1 MDNLLLYLLKVS
13 LVSMVLYLTYLLL
26 YSRDTF
32 YRRNRI
38 LLIGILLVSI
48 ILPFMKIS
56 SFFPVDAADVSTNSV
71 TVLIASGSNIG
82 ATVSEKITSF
92 DLSNFL
98 LWIYFFVA
106 GIILIKVLVS
116 LTRTYMIIRKGTLL
130 DNGFP
135 KVVLTD
141 MEYPPFSFFSN
152 VVVPRKIYEDGDYL
166 EILKHENAHVLQ
178 GHTFDL
184 LLTEFLIPFLWFN
197 PFIWLIKRSV
207 ILNHEYL
214 ADNITIKGA
223 SSVKEYQYKLL
234 NIAKYQ
240 MNTPLAH
247 NFSSLIKNRI
257 IMINKKPTRNYA
269 ALKSIMILPVVAVL
283 FVLFSFK
290 PESNTLMNGSQGQ
303 LFSKSSE
310 SEITKFVA
318 KNVLYPLE
326 AKSISDTGKIFVVVK
341 MNKGGV
347 IKDCK
352 VITEKDKVKVP
363 ILEDIIVVAY
373 KSNST
378 SVAKSDKE
386 HLALKAESLRV
397 ANKLSEVQI
406 PEWKDKNVEFAIS
419 INFQLR

>member
-13 LVSMVLYLTYLLL
+13 LASMVLYLSYLLL
-26 YSRDTF
+26 FIRDTF

-48 ILPFMKIS
+48 LLPFLKIS
-56 SFFPVDAADVSTNSV
+56 SFFPVDTASVSANPV
-71 TVLIASGSNIG
+71 IVLIESGSNIG
-82 ATVSEKITSF
+82 ATFSEKIASF
-92 DLSNFL
+92 DVSNL
-98 LWIYFFVA
+98 LLLIYFFVT

-116 LTRTYMIIRKGTLL
+116 LARTYMIIRKGTIL

-141 MEYPPFSFFSN
+141 KEYPPFSFFSN
-152 VVVPRKIYEDGDYL
+152 IVIPRKIYEDGDYL
-166 EILKHENAHVLQ
+166 EILKHENAHVRQ

-184 LLTEFLIPFLWFN
+184 LLTELLIPFLWFN
-197 PFIWLIKRSV
+197 PFMWLIKRSI

-214 ADNITIKGA
+214 ADSLTIKGA
-223 SSVKEYQYKLL
+223 PSVKEYQYKLL
-234 NIAKYQ
+234 SIAKYQ
-240 MNTPLAH
+240 MNIPLAH

-269 ALKSIMILPVVAVL
+269 ALKSIMILPVVAIL

-290 PESNTLMNGSQGQ
+290 PESNTLTNGSQGQ

-310 SEITKFVA
+310 AEINKFVA

-326 AKSISDTGKIFVVVK
+326 AKNLSDTGIFFVVVK

-352 VITEKDKVKVP
+352 IFSEKDKVKVP

-386 HLALKAESLRV
+386 HLALKAECLRV

-419 INFQLR
+419 LNFQLR

>member
-13 LVSMVLYLTYLLL
+13 VATMVLYLAYLLL
-26 YSRDTF
+26 FSRDTF

-38 LLIGILLVSI
+38 LLIGILLISI
-48 ILPFMKIS
+48 LLPFLKIS
-56 SFFPVDAADVSTNSV
+56 GLFPAHATSV
-71 TVLIASGSNIG
+71 TANPVIVLIASGSNIG
-82 ATVSEKITSF
+82 AAVSGKITSF
-92 DLSNFL
+92 NVSNLL
-98 LWIYFFVA
+98 LWIYFSVA
-106 GIILIKVLVS
+106 FIILMKVLVS
-116 LTRTYMIIRKGTLL
+116 LTRTCMIIRKGTIL

-141 MEYPPFSFFSN
+141 KEYPPFSFLSN
-152 VVVPRKIYEDGDYL
+152 VVVPRKIYEDGDYM
-166 EILKHENAHVLQ
+166 EILRHENAHVRQ

-184 LLTEFLIPFLWFN
+184 LLTEFMIPFLWFN

-214 ADNITIKGA
+214 ADSLTIKGA
-223 SSVKEYQYKLL
+223 PNVKEYQYKLL
-234 NIAKYQ
+234 SIAKYQ
-240 MNTPLAH
+240 MNIPLAN

-269 ALKSIMILPVVAVL
+269 ALKSIMILPVVAIL

-290 PESNTLMNGSQGQ
+290 PESNTLMNGPQSQV
-303 LFSKSSE
+303 FSKSSE
-310 SEITKFVA
+310 AEINKFVA
-318 KNVLYPLE
+318 KNVIYPLE
-326 AKSISDTGKIFVVVK
+326 AKNLSDTGRFFVVVK

-352 VITEKDKVKVP
+352 FFTEKDKVEVP
-363 ILEDIIVVAY
+363 ILEGIIAVAY

-386 HLALKAESLRV
+386 HLALKAECLRI
-397 ANKLSEVQI
+397 ANKLSELQI

>member
-1 MDNLLLYLLKVS
+1 MDNLILYLLKVS
-13 LVSMVLYLTYLLL
+13 VASMVLYLCYLLL
-26 YSRDTF
+26 FSRDTF

-48 ILPFMKIS
+48 LLPFLKIS
-56 SFFPVDAADVSTNSV
+56 GFFPAHADSVSTNPV
-71 TVLIASGSNIG
+71 IVLISSGSNIG
-82 ATVSEKITSF
+82 AAVTEKITSF
-92 DLSNFL
+92 DLNNFL
-98 LWIYFFVA
+98 LWLYFSVT
-106 GIILIKVLVS
+106 GIILLKVLVS
-116 LTRTYMIIRKGTLL
+116 LAKTCMIIRKGTILE
-130 DNGFP
+130 NGFP
-135 KVVLTD
+135 KVVITD
-141 MEYPPFSFFSN
+141 KEYPPFSFFSN
-152 VVVPRKIYEDGDYL
+152 IVIPRKIYEEGDYL
-166 EILKHENAHVLQ
+166 EILRHENAHVRQ

-184 LLTEFLIPFLWFN
+184 LLTELLIPFLWFN

-214 ADNITIKGA
+214 ADNLTIKSA
-223 SSVKEYQYKLL
+223 PSVKEYQYKLL
-234 NIAKYQ
+234 SIAKYQ
-240 MNTPLAH
+240 MNIPLAN

-269 ALKSIMILPVVAVL
+269 ALKSIMILPVVAIL

-290 PESNTLMNGSQGQ
+290 PESNTLVNGSQGQ

-310 SEITKFVA
+310 AEISKFVA

-326 AKSISDTGKIFVVVK
+326 AKNLSDTGRFFVVVK

-347 IKDCK
+347 VKDCK
-352 VITEKDKVKVP
+352 FFTEKSKVEVP
-363 ILEDIIVVAY
+363 ILEQIIAVAY
-373 KSNST
+373 KNNST

-386 HLALKAESLRV
+386 HLALKAECLRI
-397 ANKLSEVQI
+397 ANKLSELQI

>member
-13 LVSMVLYLTYLLL
+13 VATMVLYLAYLLL
-26 YSRDTF
+26 FSRDTF

-38 LLIGILLVSI
+38 LLIGILLISI
-48 ILPFMKIS
+48 LLPFLKIS
-56 SFFPVDAADVSTNSV
+56 NFFPDDAASVSANPV
-71 TVLIASGSNIG
+71 IVLIASGSNIG
-82 ATVSEKITSF
+82 AAVSGKITSF
-92 DLSNFL
+92 DVNNLL
-98 LWIYFFVA
+98 LWIYFSVA
-106 GIILIKVLVS
+106 FIILMKVLVS
-116 LTRTYMIIRKGTLL
+116 LTKTCMIIRKGTIL

-141 MEYPPFSFFSN
+141 KEYPPFSFFSN

-166 EILKHENAHVLQ
+166 EILRHENAHVRQ
-178 GHTFDL
+178 GHTFDR
-184 LLTEFLIPFLWFN
+184 LLTELLIPFLWFN

-214 ADNITIKGA
+214 ADNLTIKGA
-223 SSVKEYQYKLL
+223 PNVKEYQYKLL
-234 NIAKYQ
+234 SIAKYQ
-240 MNTPLAH
+240 MNIPLAN

-269 ALKSIMILPVVAVL
+269 ALKSIMILPVVAIL

-290 PESNTLMNGSQGQ
+290 PESNTLMNGTQGQ

-310 SEITKFVA
+310 SEISKFIA
-318 KNVLYPLE
+318 KNIIYPLE
-326 AKSISDTGKIFVVVK
+326 AKNLSDTGRFFVVVK

-352 VITEKDKVKVP
+352 FFTEKGKVEVP
-363 ILEDIIVVAY
+363 VLEEIVAVAY
-373 KSNST
+373 KNNST
-378 SVAKSDKE
+378 SVAKSDID
-386 HLALKAESLRV
+386 HLALKAECLRI
-397 ANKLSEVQI
+397 ANKLSELQI